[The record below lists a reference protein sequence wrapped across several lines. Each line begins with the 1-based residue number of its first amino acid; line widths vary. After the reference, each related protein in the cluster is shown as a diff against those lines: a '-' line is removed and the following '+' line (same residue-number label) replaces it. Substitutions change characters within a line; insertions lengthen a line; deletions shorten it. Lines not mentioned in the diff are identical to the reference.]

1 LKKAIVNST
10 SSGDGSDN
18 HILFGSLQM
27 FGWKTTEKRQ
37 GVWANEV
44 PLVIEL
50 LNEDYEHIQ
59 IPIF

>member
-1 LKKAIVNST
+1 LKLAIVNST

-27 FGWKTTEKRQ
+27 FGWKTTEERL

-44 PLVIEL
+44 PLVIEF
-50 LNEDYEHIQ
+50 LNEDSEHIKR
-59 IPIF
+59 PIF